1 MGAILRT
8 RAFDCEVRAESNE
21 KHGNYITGR
30 AIVFNIVTNLGSFDE
45 VIESGALDEA
55 DLRDVR
61 MLINHDTKMVPVA
74 RSRNNNANST
84 LQLTVN
90 DQGMD
95 IRADLDTENNP
106 DAKKLYSGVSRGDI
120 SGMSFMFYIKEQK
133 WERMDTAHPLRRILK
148 IERVLEVSAVTF
160 PAYEATELSAREE
173 NRQAL
178 ESAKEALE
186 SARRSL
192 DSEKAEVERARA
204 KALYNF

>member
-30 AIVFNIVTNLGSFDE
+30 AIVFNSVTDMGYFDE
-45 VIESGALDEA
+45 VIEPGALDEA

-133 WERMDTAHPLRRILK
+133 WERMDTDHPLRRILK
-148 IERVLEVSAVTF
+148 IEI
-160 PAYEATELSAREE
+160 
-173 NRQAL
+173 
-178 ESAKEALE
+178 
-186 SARRSL
+186 RSL
-192 DSEKAEVERARA
+192 SSYVPGLRGYRAFSERRKQTGAGER
-204 KALYNF
+204 KGSTGECKTLTG

>member
-8 RAFDCEVRAESNE
+8 RAFDCEVRAENNE

-30 AIVFNIVTNLGSFDE
+30 AIVFNSVTDMGYFDE
-45 VIESGALDEA
+45 IIEPGVLDEA

-74 RSRNNNANST
+74 RSRN
-84 LQLTVN
+84 TVN

-133 WERMDTAHPLRRILK
+133 WERMDTDHPLRRILK